1 MNYTRILKFGCT
13 GNDVKYMQE
22 CLISIGFSCGKTGTD
37 GNFGGNTE
45 NAVKKYQKTHK
56 DVFGKQLSIDGK
68 IGEKTWY
75 AIERDYKNNVSGEK
89 YTRLLKKGMSGED
102 VRYMKNCLLELKYY
116 SSKIEK
122 ITNNSFGSDTYD
134 AVVSYQKKN
143 NLVVDG
149 IIGEKTWESIK
160 ESFKNKIENTDIKYT
175 RVLKLKDS
183 GEDVRYMKDLLFKL
197 NYYSSNVKK
206 ITNSTF
212 GNDTEDA
219 VYLYQKSNKDINGK
233 QLSIDGKIGEKTWY
247 AIERDYKNNTIAPE
261 ETETQ
266 TVGLLDKYTHI
277 SSDKRKKIEQDLS
290 TVSEIRKKIVL
301 EILDYAYDKDIKGDV
316 RALYLFGANLYDK
329 NLKINYA
336 DKAEIDAL
344 AKRNPQYFNGGRKE
358 WMKEQVE
365 RDPKLPASDCS
376 GMEVGYMRKYELVS
390 PGFDTTANNLCSNSY
405 STEISKSAL
414 EPGDWVGKSG
424 HIGTYVG
431 GGFVVEF
438 AGGAY
443 GAQITTVNERICYD
457 FLKKKNVKL
466 SNWTKFRKPS
476 FY

>member
-1 MNYTRILKFGCT
+1 MKNCLLELKYYSSKIEKITNNSFGSDT
-13 GNDVKYMQE
+13 YD
-22 CLISIGFSCGKTGTD
+22 
-37 GNFGGNTE
+37 
-45 NAVKKYQKTHK
+45 AVVSYQKK
-56 DVFGKQLSIDGK
+56 NNLVVDGI
-68 IGEKTWY
+68 IGEKTWESIKESFKNK
-75 AIERDYKNNVSGEK
+75 IENTDIK
-89 YTRLLKKGMSGED
+89 YTRVLKLKDSGED

-233 QLSIDGKIGEKTWY
+233 QLSIDGKIGEKTWH

-431 GGFVVEF
+431 GGYVVEF
-438 AGGAY
+438 YGGAY
-443 GAQITTVNERICYD
+443 GCQLTKLDKRQGYD
-457 FLKKKNVKL
+457 FIKKKVVNG
-466 SNWTKFRKPS
+466 SAWTKYRKPT

>member
-56 DVFGKQLSIDGK
+56 DVFGKQLSDDGI

-75 AIERDYKNNVSGEK
+75 AIERDCKNNVSGEK

-102 VRYMKNCLLELKYY
+102 VRYMKNCLFELKYY

-122 ITNNSFGSDTYD
+122 ITNNTFGSDTYD

-149 IIGEKTWESIK
+149 VIGEKTWESIE
-160 ESFKNKIENTDIKYT
+160 ESFKNKVENTDIKYT

-212 GNDTEDA
+212 GNDTEVA

-376 GMEVGYMRKYELVS
+376 GMEVGYLRKYELVS
-390 PGFDTTANNLCSNSY
+390 SGFDTTANNLCSNSY

-431 GGFVVEF
+431 GSYVVEF
-438 AGGAY
+438 YGGAY
-443 GAQITTVNERICYD
+443 GCQLTKLDKRQGYD
-457 FLKKKNVKL
+457 FIKKKVVNG
-466 SNWTKFRKPS
+466 SAWTKYRKPK
-476 FY
+476 YY